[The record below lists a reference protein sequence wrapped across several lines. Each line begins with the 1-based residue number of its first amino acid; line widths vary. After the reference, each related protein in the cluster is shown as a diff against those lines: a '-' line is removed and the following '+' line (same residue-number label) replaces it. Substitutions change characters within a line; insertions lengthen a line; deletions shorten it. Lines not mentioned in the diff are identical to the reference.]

1 MKNIVVDTNI
11 VFSAILNTDS
21 VIANLL
27 LKYDNL
33 FFFRT
38 TENLKYEI
46 EKHKSKLQAIS
57 GLNGTKIETS
67 KKIIFNRLV
76 FVKNDEVDLKYRR
89 KGYDLSK
96 NIDENDFLFISLNE
110 CFKDSLLWTGDKKL
124 IQGLRNKGYKK
135 VVKTNELLDYVNK
148 VENN

>member
-38 TENLKYEI
+38 TEYLKYEI

-76 FVKNDEVDLKYRR
+76 F
-89 KGYDLSK
+89 
-96 NIDENDFLFISLNE
+96 
-110 CFKDSLLWTGDKKL
+110 CKK
-124 IQGLRNKGYKK
+124 
-135 VVKTNELLDYVNK
+135 
-148 VENN
+148 

>member
-38 TENLKYEI
+38 TEYLKYEI

-135 VVKTNELLDYVNK
+135 SSQNK
-148 VENN
+148 